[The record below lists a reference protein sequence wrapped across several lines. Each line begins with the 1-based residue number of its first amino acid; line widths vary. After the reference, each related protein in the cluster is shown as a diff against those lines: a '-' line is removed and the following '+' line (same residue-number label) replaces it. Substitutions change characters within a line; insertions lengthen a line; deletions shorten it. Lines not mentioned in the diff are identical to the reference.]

1 MLKILLK
8 YYLPINLFFDI
19 ATSTLWDNNATTA
32 SIRGFV
38 LLIIIFFAWIK
49 KPNDKIYTPF
59 IFYTL
64 FILLMI
70 PFASDSFTS
79 LQLSS
84 KALITMWAFPIF
96 YIYGYLYT
104 EKIIIR
110 NILII
115 SAILIINYVI
125 SSWLGIGYSPYTES
139 SEFLVGN
146 LSDSWLTYTF
156 TLFLYII
163 ILKTKNVS
171 TPLKI
176 FYLIMFSL
184 LVVQLLLGLKR
195 TAILVFFFGISIFLF
210 LEKLNIRLIITY
222 LLGFVFV
229 LFMINRYSD
238 VLEDRIFARGDRI
251 AGNYREIIETEYRY
265 LESIVVWEKIFSFKN
280 IPESLLGLEAYNSR
294 FNYDTSIFGDRP
306 LHIDYNLIVNTT
318 GLIGLA
324 FYFYIFY
331 FIYQRYRERKI
342 FLEYKYRE
350 LFLVIFLA
358 QFLASIGGQMLSV
371 TYGSI
376 KFVFLAIALTKND

>member
-280 IPESLLGLEAYNSR
+280 IPESLLGLEAFNSR